1 MAFFVVIIWFNGPI
15 LSGYEIVGGP
25 FDVAFSICEEM
36 LSGIYI
42 FLQGAKYF
50 YSFDTLSDK

>member
-1 MAFFVVIIWFNGPI
+1 MFFVVIIWFNGPI

-42 FLQGAKYF
+42 CLQGAKNL
-50 YSFDTLSDK
+50 YSFDTLGDR